1 MNSISY
7 KQEMG
12 GRASILKG
20 FVPGRSPQ
28 GPAWFQDEDTDI
40 HMYRGKTM
48 VRHREKMTICKPR
61 SKASEETSEETSS
74 FQNCEK
80 INLCCLS
87 HSMSFPGGPVV
98 KDLPARQESWV

>member
-20 FVPGRSPQ
+20 FVLGGPPRS
-28 GPAWFQDEDTDI
+28 PAWFQDEDTDI
-40 HMYRGKTM
+40 HIYRGKTM

-61 SKASEETSEETSS
+61 SKASEET
-74 FQNCEK
+74 N
-80 INLCCLS
+80 
-87 HSMSFPGGPVV
+87 PV
-98 KDLPARQESWV
+98 DSLILDFWPPEL